1 MLEAGS
7 IVQICRAFSAAAIN
21 PELQQRKFGGMQMV
35 FLGDL
40 MQLAPVSECRCVKP
54 LYEDMVNFSL
64 RQNSS
69 RFNQDK
75 RLTDG
80 LFLFQQFRKFEL
92 TIQMRSK
99 DRVHTNYI
107 TSMRTNNKEKPVWFY
122 SIGFPSLPNVFFFCV
137 CVLEPFFFHLTD
149 YCYRFV
155 NLRCLSP
162 LVLYL
167 SFTQFYY
174 FYRIIWLVLALCYI
188 SKLAFA
194 CRTMFQRRIHV
205 FAVFSRY

>member
-21 PELQQRKFGGMQMV
+21 PELQQRNFGGMQMV

-75 RLTDG
+75 RLSDG

-107 TSMRTNNKEKPVWFY
+107 TSMRTNNKEKPVRFY
-122 SIGFPSLPNVFFFCV
+122 TIGFPSLPNLFSFV
-137 CVLEPFFFHLTD
+137 CVFWNLFFFHLTD

-162 LVLYL
+162 LVFVFEFYSVLLFLPHNLIGFSIMLY
-167 SFTQFYY
+167 F
-174 FYRIIWLVLALCYI
+174 
-188 SKLAFA
+188 
-194 CRTMFQRRIHV
+194 
-205 FAVFSRY
+205 

>member
-1 MLEAGS
+1 
-7 IVQICRAFSAAAIN
+7 
-21 PELQQRKFGGMQMV
+21 MV

-75 RLTDG
+75 RLSDG

-107 TSMRTNNKEKPVWFY
+107 TSMRTNNKEKPVRFY
-122 SIGFPSLPNVFFFCV
+122 TIGFPSLSNLFCFV
-137 CVLEPFFFHLTD
+137 CVFWNLFFFFHLTD

-167 SFTQFYY
+167 VFTQ
-174 FYRIIWLVLALCYI
+174 YRIMLHLFLNSHLRVEQC
-188 SKLAFA
+188 SGN
-194 CRTMFQRRIHV
+194 IHV
-205 FAVFSRY
+205 FSIFTILIMIMLRKYRLPEMINCNPKTSYKRISPVKMASSRNVSQPG

>member
-1 MLEAGS
+1 MLEAAS
-7 IVQICRAFSAAAIN
+7 IVQIGRGLSAAAIN
-21 PELQQRKFGGMQMV
+21 PELRQRNFGGMQMV

-54 LYEDMVNFSL
+54 LYEDMVKFSL

-107 TSMRTNNKEKPVWFY
+107 TSMRTNNKEKPV
-122 SIGFPSLPNVFFFCV
+122 
-137 CVLEPFFFHLTD
+137 
-149 YCYRFV
+149 
-155 NLRCLSP
+155 
-162 LVLYL
+162 
-167 SFTQFYY
+167 
-174 FYRIIWLVLALCYI
+174 
-188 SKLAFA
+188 
-194 CRTMFQRRIHV
+194 
-205 FAVFSRY
+205 

>member
-40 MQLAPVSECRCVKP
+40 MQLAPVSEWRCVKP

-75 RLTDG
+75 RLSDG

-107 TSMRTNNKEKPVWFY
+107 TSMRTNNKEKPVRFY
-122 SIGFPSLPNVFFFCV
+122 TIGFPSLPNVFSFV
-137 CVLEPFFFHLTD
+137 CVFWNLFFFSFDRLLLPVCKFTL
-149 YCYRFV
+149 FV
-155 NLRCLSP
+155 TLGF
-162 LVLYL
+162 V
-167 SFTQFYY
+167 FGFYPVPHY
-174 FYRIIWLVLALCYI
+174 VTFV
-188 SKLAFA
+188 SKFAFA
-194 CRTMFQRRIHV
+194 CRTMF
-205 FAVFSRY
+205 